1 MPVWVI
7 ACVTSI
13 DSANFVKSNRWSRI
27 RSLTVRRSTGPSAG
41 SERTVFVSTLGKR
54 PTLLRVAAVRLWNG
68 MPLRVK
74 SVQTP
79 VAEGRPWHRHWPN
92 DVPRSIDYPEIRVQ
106 ELLRRTAE
114 RDPSRIAA
122 TFYGKSMSYRDL
134 DAAADRF
141 AAGLRRIGVKPGER
155 VSLVLPNTPHLPI
168 AFFGTLRAGG
178 IVVQTNPLYTPRELG
193 NLYRDAGVETVAVLD
208 RFWPNVAKAKPATP
222 VQRIV
227 VGDAAEFLRTPL
239 RQLYPLKKRKDL
251 KKAGHWPLVIPSE
264 PWVHPFAQL
273 PTTPPGSE
281 SSAALDDVAVLQYTG
296 GTTGTPKGAMLTHRN
311 LVANAMQT
319 ALWVPDR
326 GVPDRVLVA
335 VPLFHVYG
343 LTVLLSATFR
353 GNEVILH
360 PDPREIGAIL
370 RLIQKARPTIFPG
383 VPTMYIPILRHPK
396 LSRYQLGSIR
406 ACVSGAAPLPI
417 EVRRAFD
424 KVTGGRIVEAYGLS
438 EGAPPHH
445 ANPLAGTV
453 KDCIGIPLP
462 DMDTHLLDPEN
473 ASKEV

>member
-1 MPVWVI
+1 MWARRSRTNPSLRSGRVYCMTCWTSIRVAVAMPVGVI

-41 SERTVFVSTLGKR
+41 SERTVFLSTLGNR

-68 MPLRVK
+68 MTLRVK

-92 DVPRSIDYPEIRVQ
+92 DVPRAIDYPEIRVQ

-155 VSLVLPNTPHLPI
+155 VSLVLPNTPHFPI

-178 IVVQTNPLYTPRELG
+178 IVVQTNPLYTPRELE
-193 NLYRDAGVETVAVLD
+193 NLYRDAGVETVVVLD
-208 RFWPNVAKAKPATP
+208 RFWPNVATAKPATS

-239 RQLYPLKKRKDL
+239 RQLYPFKKRKDL

-264 PWVHPFAQL
+264 PWVHRFAEL
-273 PTTPPGSE
+273 AATRPGSE
-281 SSAALDDVAVLQYTG
+281 LPAALDDVAVLQYTR
-296 GTTGTPKGAMLTHRN
+296 GTTRTPKGAMLTPRN

-319 ALWVPDR
+319 APWVPDPR
-326 GVPDRVLVA
+326 VPEMGVLALP
-335 VPLFHVYG
+335 PFPFFWF
-343 LTVLLSATFR
+343 TVL
-353 GNEVILH
+353 
-360 PDPREIGAIL
+360 P
-370 RLIQKARPTIFPG
+370 
-383 VPTMYIPILRHPK
+383 
-396 LSRYQLGSIR
+396 
-406 ACVSGAAPLPI
+406 
-417 EVRRAFD
+417 
-424 KVTGGRIVEAYGLS
+424 
-438 EGAPPHH
+438 
-445 ANPLAGTV
+445 
-453 KDCIGIPLP
+453 
-462 DMDTHLLDPEN
+462 
-473 ASKEV
+473 